1 MISKVISNLC
11 LQLGSQ
17 DDGDKKKS
25 GMQNF
30 IYLKKELLR
39 RRNFVVDDMQW
50 NFRNPREETF
60 SV

>member
-1 MISKVISNLC
+1 M

-17 DDGDKKKS
+17 DDGDQKKS